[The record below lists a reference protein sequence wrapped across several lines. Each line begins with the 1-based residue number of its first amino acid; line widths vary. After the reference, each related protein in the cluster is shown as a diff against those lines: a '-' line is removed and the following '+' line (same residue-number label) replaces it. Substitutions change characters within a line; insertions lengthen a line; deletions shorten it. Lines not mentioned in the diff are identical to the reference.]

1 MSFDERAAEWD
12 NDPMRHERAKAVATA
27 MRQRV
32 PLNKTILALEYGC
45 GTGLLSFA
53 LQSDLGEIVL
63 ADNSLGML
71 QVLKEKIA
79 VANLT
84 HLHPLHLDLLT
95 DPLPTQRFDLIYTML
110 TLHHI
115 LDLNRIL
122 LAFHDLLKPNG
133 YLCIADLDKE
143 DGSYHRQ
150 PFIGHHGFDRQ
161 ELGSLVNKN
170 GFTDIVFD
178 TVYIITRFLAG
189 EEKQYPLFLM
199 TARRQH
205 T

>member
-1 MSFDERAAEWD
+1 MSFDDRAAQWD
-12 NDPMRHERAKAVATA
+12 DDPMRHARAKAVAAA
-27 MRQRV
+27 MRQRL
-32 PLNKTILALEYGC
+32 PLNKTMRALEYGC

-53 LQSDLGEIVL
+53 LQNDLGEIVL

-79 VANLT
+79 TANLP
-84 HLHPLHLDLLT
+84 HLHALYLDLLT
-95 DPLPTQRFDLIYTML
+95 DPLPTQRFDLLYTLL

-122 LAFHDLLKPNG
+122 LAFHDLLKPQG

-143 DGSYHRQ
+143 DGSFHRQ
-150 PFIGHHGFDRQ
+150 PFEGHLGFDRQ
-161 ELGSLVNKN
+161 ELGALVNTT
-170 GFTDIVFD
+170 GFTDIVFE
-178 TVYIITRFLAG
+178 TVYIITRPLAG
-189 EEKQYPLFLM
+189 EEKHYPLFLM
-199 TARRQH
+199 TARRQL